1 MRPFIRRS
9 VLVLLASVALLCGAE
24 ARPASGCVL
33 EQLSSAGA
41 AETLLRAGRLVVVKT
56 TVAFARALKHEAL
69 AYRGAIGTVRT
80 GGR

>member
-1 MRPFIRRS
+1 MRPFVRRS
-9 VLVLLASVALLCGAE
+9 VLVLLASVALLCGTA
-24 ARPASGCVL
+24 AQPAASCVL
-33 EQLSSAGA
+33 ERLSSAGA

-69 AYRGAIGTVRT
+69 AYRGAIGTEQT